1 MSSHWAGCSG
11 ALDEREVTLELQ
23 IILTVVQPPPGVLF
37 AVQRGRDE
45 LLPAYAQT
53 AESLSFALTVRLGPM
68 RADGSFNFLGP
79 YAQGTPDD
87 RFVYVNSGVRAGQAD
102 TPWERR
108 AKIKLG
114 GIPRELVEAA
124 AGVPHRA
131 VQAHIHGTMRDGGP
145 VCASVAPPAIAW
157 QLVNGGQ

>member
-1 MSSHWAGCSG
+1 MSAC
-11 ALDEREVTLELQ
+11 DEKGITLELQ
-23 IILTVVQPPPGVLF
+23 IVLTVVQPPPGVLF

-45 LLPAYAQT
+45 LLPPYAST
-53 AESLSFALTVRLGPM
+53 AESLSFALTVKLGSA

-131 VQAHIHGTMRDGGP
+131 VQAHIHGTKRDGGP

>member
-1 MSSHWAGCSG
+1 M
-11 ALDEREVTLELQ
+11 ELQ

-45 LLPAYAQT
+45 LLPPYAS
-53 AESLSFALTVRLGPM
+53 ADGSVSFALTVRLGPA

-157 QLVNGGQ
+157 QLVKAGG

>member
-1 MSSHWAGCSG
+1 M
-11 ALDEREVTLELQ
+11 ELQ

-45 LLPAYAQT
+45 LLPPYAQT
-53 AESLSFALTVRLGPM
+53 AESLSFALTVRLGPA

-79 YAQGTPDD
+79 YTQGTPDD
-87 RFVYVNSGVRAGQAD
+87 RFVYVNSGVRAGQVD

-114 GIPRELVEAA
+114 GIPREMVEAA

-157 QLVNGGQ
+157 QLVKAGG

>member
-1 MSSHWAGCSG
+1 M
-11 ALDEREVTLELQ
+11 ELQ

-45 LLPAYAQT
+45 LLPPYAQT
-53 AESLSFALTVRLGPM
+53 TESLSFALAVRLGPA
-68 RADGSFNFLGP
+68 RADRSFNFLGP

-87 RFVYVNSGVRAGQAD
+87 RFVYVNSGVRARQVD

-131 VQAHIHGTMRDGGP
+131 VQAHIQGTMRDGGP
-145 VCASVAPPAIAW
+145 VCASVAPPALAW
-157 QLVNGGQ
+157 QLVKAGG

>member
-1 MSSHWAGCSG
+1 M
-11 ALDEREVTLELQ
+11 ELQ
-23 IILTVVQPPPGVLF
+23 IILVVVQPPPGVLF

-45 LLPAYAQT
+45 LLPPYAST
-53 AESLSFALTVRLGPM
+53 AGSLSFALTVRLGPT
-68 RADGSFNFLGP
+68 RADRSFNFLGP

-102 TPWERR
+102 TSWERR
-108 AKIKLG
+108 AKIKLA

-124 AGVPHRA
+124 AGVPHCA
-131 VQAHIHGTMRDGGP
+131 VEARIRGTMRDGGP

-157 QLVNGGQ
+157 QLVNGGK

>member
-1 MSSHWAGCSG
+1 LIPNC
-11 ALDEREVTLELQ
+11 LDKKRSTVDLQ

-37 AVQRGRDE
+37 AVQRERDE
-45 LLPAYAQT
+45 LLPPYAST
-53 AESLSFALTVRLGPM
+53 AESLSFALTVKLGLA

-87 RFVYVNSGVRAGQAD
+87 RYVYVNSGVRAGQTD

-131 VQAHIHGTMRDGGP
+131 VQAHIQGTMRDGGP
-145 VCASVAPPAIAW
+145 VCASVPPSAISW
-157 QLVNGGQ
+157 QLVKGGPQG